1 MPPKKFWLGFK
12 NFAGKF
18 GDKSDVDK
26 QQADERRTGGDP
38 EVTSTASGLESLNI
52 VSNNVA
58 TGHAVQFNAPIYGP
72 IHLLSKS
79 HMLKLLLVANS
90 LQGQQA
96 TLR

>member
-12 NFAGKF
+12 NLAENF
-18 GDKSDVDK
+18 GSKSDANR
-26 QQADERRTGGDP
+26 QQADERRTVRDL
-38 EVTSTASGLESLNI
+38 EVTSIVSRLKLFNI

-58 TGHAVQFNAPIYGP
+58 KDSAVQINAPIHFHPPG
-72 IHLLSKS
+72 KS

-90 LQGQQA
+90 LQGQHA